1 MAANGPDDPEPELVV
16 EDGVVTR
23 MDGRDA
29 SDFDVIDRFVV
40 AHGLDLEIATEAM
53 ATDELAIAR
62 MLVDVDVPRAELVRL
77 SRGLTPAKLARVIG
91 LLDPVELML
100 ALKKL
105 RARRA
110 PGNQA
115 HVTNLKES
123 PALLAADAAEAAR
136 RGFAEIETTVG
147 VARYAPLNAIAL
159 LVGSQTGRPGV
170 MTQCAVEERRNLEL
184 AIRGLVTYAETL
196 SVYGTEPVFV
206 DGDDTPWSKAFL
218 GAAYASRGV
227 KVRFTSG
234 TGSEALMGYAQ
245 GMSMLYLEA
254 RCLAVVRAAGSQ
266 GVQNGS
272 ISCVALVLSVPG
284 GTRAILGENVLAA
297 WLDLEVASGNDAIA
311 SHSEI
316 RKTAKLMGQFLP
328 GTDFVTSGYSVM
340 PRHDNTFGGGNFD
353 ADDLD
358 EWLTIQRD
366 WQVDAGIEPVSEDE
380 LLRVRERAARAV
392 QAVFAELSLPPISD
406 EEVALATTGYDAREM
421 PDRDRAADV
430 EAADELLARGA
441 SGLDVALALDRNGF
455 GDVAEAVLGMQRQR
469 VSGDYL
475 QTSAVIGADGIVR
488 SAVNDPNEYSGP
500 GTGYRLEGERWE
512 LLQATAAGGRSRG
525 PARGDGRRRGDRDR
539 GRNRGQGGRAG
550 RGRGRRRPGL
560 RGLDP
565 PDDRGTSTIAPC
577 STRSARG
584 SARVEASP
592 GSCASGASPTSR
604 SSRTTAP
611 CLSGSGVAIG
621 LQSKG
626 TAVIHRADLQPLDN
640 LELFGM
646 SPLYTVESY
655 RAMGRNAAGYA
666 LGKRVGPVPTQ
677 LDNFARAKLIV
688 RTTLLHAR
696 ETQAIVPRG
705 APIELELVGDA
716 GRASATPAASPAM
729 PQCLGETPSM
739 ITWMC
744 STAAPLDSC
753 SAFVSAS
760 IIFGTDSSVTRRS
773 YSFTSMTGMRPPCS
787 WCRDPTAT
795 APAASGRPATAC
807 RRAPSSSGC
816 APRRSP
822 RCAPS
827 VRGASPRRA
836 RPSASR

>member
-1 MAANGPDDPEPELVV
+1 VGSRRFASRATRDLHLEQLIAPIPELGLVAANGPADPEPELVV
-16 EDGVVTR
+16 EDGAVR
-23 MDGRDA
+23 RLDGRDA
-29 SDFDVIDRFVV
+29 EEFDVIDRFVV
-40 AHGLDLEIATEAM
+40 AHGIDLEVAAEAM
-53 ATDELAIAR
+53 ALDDLALAR
-62 MLVDVDVPRAELVRL
+62 MLVDVDAPRPELVRL

-136 RGFAEIETTVG
+136 RGFAELETTVG

-170 MTQCAVEERRNLEL
+170 LTQCAVEERRNLEL

-245 GMSMLYLEA
+245 GCSMLYLEA

-366 WQVDAGIEPVSEDE
+366 WQVDAGIEPVAEDE
-380 LLRVRERAARAV
+380 LLRIRERAARAA
-392 QAVFAELSLPPISD
+392 QAVFAELGLPAISD
-406 EEVALATTGYDAREM
+406 AEVAVATSGYDAREM

-430 EAADELLARGA
+430 EAADELLAGGV
-441 SGLDVALALDRNGF
+441 SGLDVALVLDRRGF
-455 GDVAEAVLGMQRQR
+455 DDVAEAVFGMQRQR
-469 VSGDYL
+469 VAADYL
-475 QTSAVIGADGIVR
+475 QTAAVIDADGVVH
-488 SAVNDPNEYSGP
+488 SAVNDPNEYEGP
-500 GTGYRLEGERWE
+500 GTGYRLEGERWA
-512 LLQATAAGGRSRG
+512 LLQSLPQVVAPADLLGEAGVGAEPIVSEGGMAASGDELAEVVVAVG
-525 PARGDGRRRGDRDR
+525 PAFADAIRR
-539 GRNRGQGGRAG
+539 
-550 RGRGRRRPGL
+550 
-560 RGLDP
+560 
-565 PDDRGTSTIAPC
+565 TIADLDHRAVLEAVCDGVRDGGGEP
-577 STRSARG
+577 RLVRVRRVADVAFIAHDGAR
-584 SARVEASP
+584 
-592 GSCASGASPTSR
+592 
-604 SSRTTAP
+604 
-611 CLSGSGVAIG
+611 LSGSGVAIG

-646 SPLYTVESY
+646 SPLYTLASY

-666 LGKRVGPVPTQ
+666 LGKRVGPVPTE

-688 RTTLLHAR
+688 ATTLLHAR
-696 ETQAIVPRG
+696 ETRAIVPG
-705 APIELELVGDA
+705 AEPVELELVGA
-716 GRASATPAASPAM
+716 
-729 PQCLGETPSM
+729 
-739 ITWMC
+739 
-744 STAAPLDSC
+744 
-753 SAFVSAS
+753 
-760 IIFGTDSSVTRRS
+760 SVT
-773 YSFTSMTGMRPPCS
+773 
-787 WCRDPTAT
+787 
-795 APAASGRPATAC
+795 
-807 RRAPSSSGC
+807 
-816 APRRSP
+816 
-822 RCAPS
+822 
-827 VRGASPRRA
+827 
-836 RPSASR
+836 

>member
-1 MAANGPDDPEPELVV
+1 MRSERFASRATRELNVEQLVSPYPELGLVAANGPNDPEPELVV
-16 EDGVVTR
+16 EGGAVVR

-29 SDFDVIDRFVV
+29 ADFDVIDRFVV
-40 AHGLDLEIATEAM
+40 AHGLDLGVAAEAM
-53 ATDELAIAR
+53 ALDDLELAH
-62 MLVDVDVPRAELVRL
+62 MLVDVNVPRGELVRL

-105 RARRA
+105 RARRV

-234 TGSEALMGYAQ
+234 TGSEALMGYAE

-353 ADDLD
+353 ADDID

-366 WQVDAGIEPVSEDE
+366 WQIDAGIEPVGEEE
-380 LLRVRERAARAV
+380 LLDVRERAALAV
-392 QAVFAELSLPPISD
+392 QAVFAELGLPEISD
-406 EEVALATTGYDAREM
+406 EEVEVATSGYDAQEM

-430 EAADELLARGA
+430 EAADDLLARGV
-441 SGLDVALALDRNGF
+441 SGLDIARALDRHGF
-455 GDVAEAVLGMQRQR
+455 TDVAEAVLGMQRQR
-469 VSGDYL
+469 VSADYL
-475 QTSAVIGADGIVR
+475 QTAAVIDADGLVH

-500 GTGYRLEGERWE
+500 GTGYRLAGERWALLQRLPQVVEPGE
-512 LLQATAAGGRSRG
+512 LLGDDLDGEPVVAERG
-525 PARGDGRRRGDRDR
+525 PAAKGAEAADVVVSVGPAFGDTIRR
-539 GRNRGQGGRAG
+539 
-550 RGRGRRRPGL
+550 
-560 RGLDP
+560 
-565 PDDRGTSTIAPC
+565 TIADLDHRDVLEAVCEGIREGGGEP
-577 STRSARG
+577 RMVRVRRVADVAFIAHDGAR
-584 SARVEASP
+584 
-592 GSCASGASPTSR
+592 
-604 SSRTTAP
+604 
-611 CLSGSGVAIG
+611 LSGSGVAIG

-646 SPLYTVESY
+646 SPLYTLESY

-696 ETQAIVPRG
+696 ETQAIEPG
-705 APIELELVGDA
+705 AEPVELELVAAAGDRLA
-716 GRASATPAASPAM
+716 
-729 PQCLGETPSM
+729 
-739 ITWMC
+739 
-744 STAAPLDSC
+744 
-753 SAFVSAS
+753 
-760 IIFGTDSSVTRRS
+760 
-773 YSFTSMTGMRPPCS
+773 
-787 WCRDPTAT
+787 
-795 APAASGRPATAC
+795 RPA
-807 RRAPSSSGC
+807 
-816 APRRSP
+816 
-822 RCAPS
+822 
-827 VRGASPRRA
+827 
-836 RPSASR
+836 